1 MSRFHGRTAFVTGA
15 GSGIGREIALQLS
28 TEGANVVAA
37 DIGFDPKA
45 SPSGRSNFAEVRV
58 DIRRE
63 EDVSRA
69 IEGAIARFGQIDILV
84 NAAGVMIA
92 DDVADIRDDTWNT
105 IIEVNL
111 TGAMRVCRAVLPH
124 MRRRARGSI
133 VNVSS
138 VAAFNASAGMA
149 SYAASK
155 SGLVALTRA
164 LANRYGADGVRA
176 NCVCPGWVRTR
187 MSEAEIADLAQA
199 NGTSVEQEFSR
210 VAQRIALGRVAEPA
224 EIAKCAAFLASDDA
238 SFVTGAVLVADG
250 GARTAATSR
259 SH

>member
-1 MSRFHGRTAFVTGA
+1 MSRFQGKAALVTGA
-15 GSGIGREIALQLS
+15 GSGIGREIAVQLR
-28 TEGANVVAA
+28 TEGADVIGA
-37 DIGFDPKA
+37 DVRFEPKNSLDPQ
-45 SPSGRSNFAEVRV
+45 PSITEALI

-63 EDVSRA
+63 DDVARAVEDA
-69 IEGAIARFGQIDILV
+69 IGRMGQIDILV
-84 NAAGVMIA
+84 NAAGVMVA
-92 DDVADIRDDTWNT
+92 DDVADIRDETWNQ
-105 IIEVNL
+105 ILEVNL
-111 TGAMRVCRAVLPH
+111 TGAMHVCRAVLPH
-124 MRRRARGSI
+124 MLGRACGSI

-187 MSEAEIADLAQA
+187 MSEAEMAEFAEA
-199 NGTSVEQEFSR
+199 NGTSVQQEFER

-224 EIAKCAAFLASDDA
+224 EIAKCVAFLASDDA

-250 GARTAATSR
+250 GARTAAASR

>member
-1 MSRFHGRTAFVTGA
+1 MSRFEERTALVTGA
-15 GSGIGREIALQLS
+15 ASGIGLEVALRLKS
-28 TEGANVVAA
+28 EGAKVIAA
-37 DIGFDPKA
+37 DVGFDGKLNLKA
-45 SPSGRSNFAEVRV
+45 ELGVDEVQIDVRSEADVDRV
-58 DIRRE
+58 
-63 EDVSRA
+63 VSTA
-69 IEGAIARFGQIDILV
+69 INRWGQIDVLV
-84 NAAGVMIA
+84 NAAGVMVA
-92 DDVADIRDDTWNT
+92 DDVADIHDETWNK
-105 IIEVNL
+105 ILDVNL

-124 MRRRARGSI
+124 MRHRGRGAI

-164 LANRYGADGVRA
+164 LANRYGAEGVRA

-187 MSEAEIADLAQA
+187 MSEAEMTEFAEA
-199 NGTSVEQEFSR
+199 NGTTVEQEFER
-210 VAQRIALGRVAEPA
+210 VAQRIALGRVAVPR
-224 EIAKCAAFLASDDA
+224 EIATCVAFLASDDA